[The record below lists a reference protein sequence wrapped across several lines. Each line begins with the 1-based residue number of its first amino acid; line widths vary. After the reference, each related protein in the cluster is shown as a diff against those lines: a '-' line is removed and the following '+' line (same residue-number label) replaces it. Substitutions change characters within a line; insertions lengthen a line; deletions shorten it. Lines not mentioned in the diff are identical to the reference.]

1 MIYQKPTNARELAE
15 VIADLEL
22 ELKFQKKEIEDTAA
36 LFMHNLK
43 PINILKSVLQPV
55 SNGFVGKWAGKLVLG
70 YKKLLHKPVETKKP
84 LLISHG

>member
-84 LLISHG
+84 LLISNR